1 MRRYLNNLRKD
12 KLTDQERL
20 YFLDYLK
27 NSLSNGFS
35 LNFSLELLPILWPQ
49 RKEIVIKMG
58 KNIQSGSNLGE
69 EMLKMGFSKT
79 LATQIDLAMEQGS
92 LLECLS
98 QLAKLN
104 RLKNEQIKKLKTEIS
119 YPFVLMIM
127 MIFLL
132 IFMQTF
138 VSNQFADTGENTGNV
153 ILLLLLLLCCFFIY
167 YLARIMALL
176 KKQDYRS
183 LKKLALYP
191 IVGSLVQLYVKYLL
205 VYDVGLLISS
215 GFSLQKMCEY
225 ASMQKQGSLQ
235 QYIGQKVGNKLKS
248 GKSLTEIIENEFFLP
263 GEIEML
269 IHTGSKK
276 ENLSNHFMLLSKALF
291 NDLAGKIER
300 LIVNVQPLCFI
311 LIGLCIIGMY
321 LKLLLPMYAMMQS
334 I

>member
-1 MRRYLNNLRKD
+1 MRRYLNNLKKG
-12 KLTDQERL
+12 KLTNQERL

-35 LNFSLELLPILWPQ
+35 LNSSLELLPILWPK
-49 RKEIVIKMG
+49 RKEIVTTMG
-58 KNIQSGSNLGE
+58 KNIQSGSNLSE
-69 EMLKMGFSKT
+69 EMLKMGFSRT
-79 LATQIDLAMEQGS
+79 LATQIELAMEQGS
-92 LLECLS
+92 LVECLS

-104 RLKNEQIKKLKTEIS
+104 RLKNEQVKKLKVEMS
-119 YPFVLMIM
+119 YPFILVIM

-138 VSNQFADTGENTGNV
+138 VSNQFADTKENTGNAM
-153 ILLLLLLLCCFFIY
+153 LLLLLLLCCFFIY
-167 YLARIMALL
+167 YLTRILALL
-176 KKQDYRS
+176 KKQDYCS
-183 LKKLALYP
+183 LKKLAHYP
-191 IVGSLVQLYVKYLL
+191 IVGSLVRLYVEYLL

-225 ASMQKQGSLQ
+225 ASKQKQGSLQ
-235 QYIGQKVGNKLKS
+235 QYIGQKIGIKLKS

-263 GEIEML
+263 EEIEML
-269 IHTGSKK
+269 IHTGSTK
-276 ENLSNHFMLLSKALF
+276 EDLSSHLILLSRALF